1 MKLSKILTAA
11 LGLLTVLLV
20 HYSQPARAG
29 WTVSVGKN
37 GIGTVQVKVSNVCG
51 TTVIKTPLNT
61 QNPSATINQQT
72 NIFTFTTNALL
83 PLCARLETY
92 VQVRASSN
100 YVTSIQSNTGPGD
113 TNDSDEVLQFV
124 IPRSACASSDVEVV
138 PIQILSNSVT
148 FHYSA
153 KLSDE
158 GSAILLRII
167 DAVTGQQRYV
177 VLLTGPSDNTG
188 NNCEGTFTVNGDPE
202 KLNLLID
209 GNTSTLPFSIACPGD
224 MVLGCGAAVP
234 ATYNPPAVATGDTAP
249 FTVTYDRLPNQ
260 LAFGVTNTVTA
271 TARDTN
277 GCTVKCQFKVY
288 VQPINFDGF
297 DSPIAGADATG
308 GTCAAPLRTFRL
320 GNVVPVK
327 FAMTCGGLP
336 VTSGVP
342 IIGITNC
349 PSTRAFGYQGPFQL
363 VNDEWHFNID
373 STVIGTSGNFAG
385 NYTITATLPDD
396 SQHSVVLQFRR

>member
-29 WTVSVGKN
+29 WTVIVGKN
-37 GIGTVQVKVSNVCG
+37 GIGTVQVKVTSACGISNIV
-51 TTVIKTPLNT
+51 KTGSI
-61 QNPSATINQQT
+61 QNPSAAINQKSNFVFALT
-72 NIFTFTTNALL
+72 GLL
-83 PLCARLETY
+83 PACASLDTF

-138 PIQILSNSVT
+138 PILIRSNAVT

-158 GSAILLRII
+158 GSAILLRVI
-167 DAVTGQQRYV
+167 DAVTLQQRYV

-234 ATYNPPAVATGDTAP
+234 ATYNPPAVATGDTGP
-249 FTVTYDRLPNQ
+249 FTVTYDLLPSQ
-260 LAFGVTNTVTA
+260 LVLGVTNTVTA

-277 GCTVKCQFKVY
+277 GCTVKCQFNVY
-288 VQPINFDGF
+288 RQAISFDGF

-308 GTCAAPLRTFRL
+308 GSCAAPLRTFRL

-327 FAMTCGGLP
+327 FTMTCNGLP
-336 VTSGVP
+336 VTSGIPV
-342 IIGITNC
+342 ILIDGCTGG
-349 PSTRAFGYQGPFQL
+349 FHYQGPFQL
-363 VNDEWHFNID
+363 VNNEWHFNID
-373 STVIGTSGNFAG
+373 SSVINGAGKYTV
-385 NYTITATLPDD
+385 TAILPDG
-396 SQHSVVLQFRR
+396 SQHSVLLQFRR